1 MRVPIEGGN
10 MRKKSALAA
19 LFVSAALIAGACGGG
34 GASIVGSYK
43 PGEGGTGGTL
53 LVGDYQDVDS
63 LHPYYYGTV
72 MSANVLA
79 TTWDGLVTLTN
90 EAKYVPWMATE
101 IPTVA
106 NGGIALPG
114 VNGDAMT
121 VTWKLREGLVWSDG
135 KPITCADA
143 EYTHSW
149 VMTEGNP
156 LSTVGAQEISD
167 VECVDDLT
175 IVLHYSELYS
185 GVYGGVGIMP
195 KHYFE
200 KYDIN
205 SGNPATDMV
214 LGAGFRDEDLPNVP
228 VSGPFKYASRTPLV
242 ETAMVRNDKW
252 KNPYSGE
259 GTKLDG
265 IKYVVCGDPDTCIA
279 KFRAG
284 ELDIVTDLD
293 GNNYAST
300 VDLGAEQK
308 TQSTFTYE
316 FFRPNHSPDDCSI
329 LEPLKT
335 TRGGGCPVSDPA
347 IRKAIAQATDKEAIL
362 SRVLGGAGIVATS
375 SITPDAWFFK
385 AGTPVSFDLA
395 AAKKTLT
402 DAGWVDSNGDGVVE
416 KDGVSAILEFCT
428 TGKPSRK
435 STIAYV
441 AGDLAK
447 IGIKAVYNGS
457 SATIFEGW
465 TDSTEDM
472 SCNLARGTFDVA
484 LHAFSSGIEAVAL
497 YGAYHSTQFEPDGYN
512 DAKVND
518 PAIDAE
524 LDIIK
529 DTIDLDVILASAHK
543 VQDIFA
549 ATTVEIPLYYWMGL
563 EIVSNRVGG
572 FLQNPTL
579 AGPLWNAGDLT
590 LAP

>member
-1 MRVPIEGGN
+1 

-19 LFVSAALIAGACGGG
+19 LFVSAAMIAGACGG

-63 LHPYYYGTV
+63 LHPYYYSTV

-79 TTWDGLVTLTN
+79 TTWDGLVTLSN

-101 IPTVA
+101 IPTIE
-106 NGGIALPG
+106 NGGIILPG
-114 VNGDAMT
+114 ENGDAMT
-121 VTWKLREGLVWSDG
+121 VTWKLRDGLVWSDG
-135 KPITCADA
+135 VAITCAD
-143 EYTHSW
+143 
-149 VMTEGNP
+149 
-156 LSTVGAQEISD
+156 
-167 VECVDDLT
+167 DLT
-175 IVLHYSELYS
+175 IKLHYSELYS
-185 GVYGGVGIMP
+185 GVYGGVGVMP

-200 KYDIN
+200 KFDIN

-214 LGAGFRDEDLPNVP
+214 LGAGFRPEDLPNVP
-228 VSGPFKYASRTPLV
+228 TSGPFKFESRTEGV
-242 ETAMVRNDKW
+242 ETVMVRNDKW

-259 GTKLDG
+259 PAKLDR

-293 GNNYAST
+293 GNAFAT
-300 VDLGAEQK
+300 TKDLGAQQRP
-308 TQSTFTYE
+308 QSVFTYE

-347 IRKAIAQATDKEAIL
+347 IRKAIAQATDKDAIWSRILGEAG
-362 SRVLGGAGIVATS
+362 VVAS
-375 SITPDAWFFK
+375 SSVTPLAWFYK
-385 AGTPVSFDLA
+385 EQTPVKFDLA

-402 DAGWVDSNGDGVVE
+402 DAGWVDSNGDGIVE

-428 TGKPSRK
+428 TMKPVRK

-447 IGIKAVYNGS
+447 IGIKAVYNGGG
-457 SATIFEGW
+457 TIFAPW
-465 TDSTEDM
+465 TESDESL
-472 SCNLARGTFDVA
+472 SCNLSRGNFDVA
-484 LHAFSSGIEAVAL
+484 LHAYSSGIEAVSL
-497 YGAYHSTQFEPDGYN
+497 YGVYHSTKFQPDGQN

-518 PAIDAE
+518 PALDAE

-529 DTIDLDVILASAHK
+529 GTIDLDAIATAAAK
-543 VQDIFA
+543 VQEIMA
-549 ATTVEIPLYYWMGL
+549 ATTVEIPLYYWMGIEL
-563 EIVSNRVGG
+563 VSDKVGG
-572 FLQNPTL
+572 FLQNPTQ
-579 AGPLWNAGDLT
+579 AGPLWNAGDLS
-590 LAP
+590 LAN

>member
-19 LFVSAALIAGACGGG
+19 LFVSAAMIAGACGG

-63 LHPYYYGTV
+63 LHPYYYSTV

-79 TTWDGLVTLTN
+79 TTWDGLVTLSN

-101 IPTVA
+101 IPTIE
-106 NGGIALPG
+106 NGGIILPG
-114 VNGDAMT
+114 ENGDAMT
-121 VTWKLREGLVWSDG
+121 VTWKLRDGLVWSDG
-135 KPITCADA
+135 VAITCADA
-143 EYTHSW
+143 EYTHQW

-156 LSTVGAQEISD
+156 LSTTGAAEISD

-175 IVLHYSELYS
+175 IKLHYSELYS

-214 LGAGFRDEDLPNVP
+214 LGAGFRPEDLPNVP
-228 VSGPFKYASRTPLV
+228 TSGAFKFESRTEGV
-242 ETAMVRNDKW
+242 ETVMVRNDKW

-259 GTKLDG
+259 GAKLDR
-265 IKYVVCGDPDTCIA
+265 IKYVV
-279 KFRAG
+279 
-284 ELDIVTDLD
+284 
-293 GNNYAST
+293 
-300 VDLGAEQK
+300 
-308 TQSTFTYE
+308 QSVFTYE

-347 IRKAIAQATDKEAIL
+347 IRKAIAQATDKDAIWSRILGEAG
-362 SRVLGGAGIVATS
+362 VVAS
-375 SITPDAWFFK
+375 SSVTPLAWFYK
-385 AGTPVSFDLA
+385 EQTPVKFDLA

-402 DAGWVDSNGDGVVE
+402 DAGWVDSNGDGIVE

-428 TGKPSRK
+428 TLKPVRK

-447 IGIKAVYNGS
+447 IGIKAVYNGGG
-457 SATIFEGW
+457 TIFAPW
-465 TDSTEDM
+465 TESDENL
-472 SCNLARGTFDVA
+472 SCNLARGNFDVA
-484 LHAFSSGIEAVAL
+484 LHAYSSGIEAVSL
-497 YGAYHSTQFEPDGYN
+497 YGVYHSTKFNPDGQN

-518 PAIDAE
+518 PALDAE

-529 DTIDLDVILASAHK
+529 GTIDLDAIATAAAK
-543 VQDIFA
+543 VQEIMA
-549 ATTVEIPLYYWMGL
+549 ATTVEIPLYYWMGIEL
-563 EIVSNRVGG
+563 VSDKVGG
-572 FLQNPTL
+572 FLQNPTQ
-579 AGPLWNAGDLT
+579 AGPLWNAGDLS
-590 LAP
+590 LAN

>member
-1 MRVPIEGGN
+1 MRAPIEGGN

-19 LFVSAALIAGACGGG
+19 LFVSAAIIAGACGG

-63 LHPYYYGTV
+63 LHPYYYSTV

-79 TTWDGLVTLTN
+79 TTWDSLVTLSN

-101 IPTVA
+101 IPTIE
-106 NGGIALPG
+106 NGGIILPG
-114 VNGDAMT
+114 ENGDAMT
-121 VTWKLREGLVWSDG
+121 VTWTLREGLVWSDG
-135 KPITCADA
+135 VAITCADA

-156 LSTVGAQEISD
+156 LSTTGAAEISD

-175 IVLHYSELYS
+175 IKLHYSELYS

-214 LGAGFRDEDLPNVP
+214 LGAGFRPEDLPNVP
-228 VSGPFKYASRTPLV
+228 TSGAFKFESRTEGV
-242 ETAMVRNDKW
+242 ETVMVRNDKW

-259 GTKLDG
+259 GTKLDRL
-265 IKYVVCGDPDTCIA
+265 KYVVCGDPDTCIA

-293 GNNYAST
+293 QNAFEAT
-300 VDLGAEQK
+300 KDLGVAQK
-308 TQSTFTYE
+308 AQSVFTYE

-347 IRKAIAQATDKEAIL
+347 IRKAIAQATDKDSIWSRLLNEAGVIA
-362 SRVLGGAGIVATS
+362 STS
-375 SITPDAWFFK
+375 VTPLAWFYK
-385 AGTPVSFDLA
+385 EQSPVNFDLA

-402 DAGWVDSNGDGVVE
+402 DAGWVDTNGDGVVE

-428 TGKPSRK
+428 TMKPIRK

-447 IGIKAVYNGS
+447 IGIKAVYNGGG
-457 SATIFEGW
+457 TIFAPW
-465 TDSTEDM
+465 TESDESL
-472 SCNLARGTFDVA
+472 SCNLARGNFDVA
-484 LHAFSSGIEAVAL
+484 LHAYSSGIEAVSL
-497 YGAYHSTQFEPDGYN
+497 YGTYHSSKFQPDGQN

-518 PAIDAE
+518 PALDAE

-529 DTIDLDVILASAHK
+529 GTIDLNTIATAAGK
-543 VQDIFA
+543 VQDIMA
-549 ATTVEIPLYYWMGL
+549 ATTVEIPLYYWLGIEL
-563 EIVSNRVGG
+563 VSDKVGG
-572 FLQNPTL
+572 FLSNPTL
-579 AGPLWNAGDLT
+579 AGPLWNAGDLS
-590 LAP
+590 LAN